1 MCIRDRKGDGGA
13 GGDGGAE
20 TEKKPIHGIYM
31 RNMERDN
38 APLVKVLERGDT
50 VPAPNNLGA
59 TFNEFPSTPRL
70 DLDTS
75 LLATRGQMTPVWKY
89 IPAGSTTE
97 TRIGTAGLF
106 GTINGQVVSVA
117 GQLGVLPEYSYLS
130 VPGAPAGTK
139 FDQFPGS
146 PSPNGKKVLV
156 FKGNYAVAG
165 VSQTG
170 VFFRGDAATVRTSRV
185 GLIASSI
192 TRIPN
197 QPAAGV
203 VKFGSTAPPSA
214 AYDDVVFTGFDNEA
228 APTLGG
234 IYLAKIKSNP
244 ELRVLAGI
252 GDAVPQEPAGAT
264 FTGFGEA
271 LSFDGRFVA
280 FWGAWGQ
287 TTRQVTL
294 VCPDDGEKATVA
306 YCKKNENNKVVNVP
320 ANQGIFV
327 MDTKTN
333 QLRMVAKVGKDGFD
347 AFLYWNFSGKPPCDP
362 ATGECKGDDAD
373 FEPPRWRSTSFVAV
387 CAGDDQGFRVAFKG
401 TKALVPGGKA
411 PVQGIYLG
419 AGPNPSLD
427 SHPRVLDT
435 ESDGRAVDSKAPAG
449 SVVSAVGIERDG
461 FRVGRIAL
469 TASMLAPDPADP
481 TKTLGWAGIYLTKV
495 KMAASR

>member
-1 MCIRDRKGDGGA
+1 
-13 GGDGGAE
+13 
-20 TEKKPIHGIYM
+20 
-31 RNMERDN
+31 
-38 APLVKVLERGDT
+38 
-50 VPAPNNLGA
+50 
-59 TFNEFPSTPRL
+59 
-70 DLDTS
+70 
-75 LLATRGQMTPVWKY
+75 
-89 IPAGSTTE
+89 
-97 TRIGTAGLF
+97 
-106 GTINGQVVSVA
+106 
-117 GQLGVLPEYSYLS
+117 
-130 VPGAPAGTK
+130 
-139 FDQFPGS
+139 
-146 PSPNGKKVLV
+146 
-156 FKGNYAVAG
+156 
-165 VSQTG
+165 
-170 VFFRGDAATVRTSRV
+170 
-185 GLIASSI
+185 
-192 TRIPN
+192 
-197 QPAAGV
+197 
-203 VKFGSTAPPSA
+203 
-214 AYDDVVFTGFDNEA
+214 
-228 APTLGG
+228 
-234 IYLAKIKSNP
+234 
-244 ELRVLAGI
+244 
-252 GDAVPQEPAGAT
+252 
-264 FTGFGEA
+264 
-271 LSFDGRFVA
+271 
-280 FWGAWGQ
+280 
-287 TTRQVTL
+287 VTL

-333 QLRMVAKVGKDGFD
+333 KLRMVAKVGKDGFD

-401 TKALVPGGKA
+401 TKALVPGAKA